1 MKIFRKGFFLSANC
15 KKDRSSK
22 KISVFSFTHFP
33 SSHSKNM
40 AYLYRASQDGEWK
53 GERVVQTL
61 ISLWGPTGASCQVAC
76 LILSSSKTRPCLWR
90 FHMHSFVRS
99 PHTSQAS
106 HWARLAPNA
115 ERSHPEMFYW
125 RQKEQLVRKM
135 LPIYLII
142 DQLLPVSPHPP
153 FFFFSFWVEA
163 FWFYLYKRTTSE

>member
-99 PHTSQAS
+99 QPPHLPSIPLGKIGSQCREISPRDVLLKTERATGAENAAHLS
-106 HWARLAPNA
+106 HHRPTLTCFSSP
-115 ERSHPEMFYW
+115 SF
-125 RQKEQLVRKM
+125 L
-135 LPIYLII
+135 LL
-142 DQLLPVSPHPP
+142 QLLGWSILIL
-153 FFFFSFWVEA
+153 FI
-163 FWFYLYKRTTSE
+163 